1 MAQIKDVSDIKHIFV
16 INPAAGKGNE
26 GESLSEIIR
35 DACTVAGA
43 DYLIYNTTG
52 CGDATRYVQ
61 ESIEKK
67 PQGQTYRFYACGG
80 DGTLS
85 EVVSGA
91 INKNA
96 NINSTPLDGVEI
108 GCIPIGTGNDF
119 VRNFTSHEFFRDIT
133 KHLLADAEPIDCYSY
148 NSTGYGVNM
157 VNIGFDCDVAVKA
170 SQLKKRKFIP
180 KGLAY
185 IAGIVVL
192 LKQNRG
198 KLIHVINEDGSEL
211 TREFQ
216 LVSAANGGFCG
227 GGFYSAPKSSLSDG
241 LLDVSLI
248 DKVSRREFIS
258 LVGAYKSGKH
268 LETKLGK
275 KIVTYTK
282 AKAVSFE
289 FTEPTNV
296 CIDGEISLLKR
307 LDISILP
314 RAIAFAIP
322 VGCKL
327 KQPLK
332 LL

>member
-1 MAQIKDVSDIKHIFV
+1 MKHVFI
-16 INPAAGKGNE
+16 INPAAGKGKE
-26 GESLSEIIR
+26 GKPLSEMIR
-35 DACTVAGA
+35 DACTVSGA
-43 DYLIYNTTG
+43 QYQIYYTTAR
-52 CGDATRYVQ
+52 GDATRYVR
-61 ESIEKK
+61 ETVEKK
-67 PQGQTYRFYACGG
+67 PQGQIYRFYACGG

-85 EVVSGA
+85 EVISGA
-91 INKNA
+91 IDQ
-96 NINSTPLDGVEI
+96 SDSDSPVEDVEV

-119 VRNFTSHEFFRDIT
+119 VRNFTSPDFFCDIT
-133 KHLLADAEPIDCYSY
+133 KQLLADATPIDCYSY
-148 NSTGYGVNM
+148 NNTGYGVNM
-157 VNIGFDCDVAVKA
+157 VNIGFDCEVAAKA
-170 SQLKKRKFIP
+170 SELKKHKFIP

-185 IAGIVVL
+185 IAGIVTL
-192 LKQNRG
+192 LKENRG

-275 KIVTYTK
+275 KIVNYTK

-289 FTEPTNV
+289 FSEPTNV
-296 CIDGEISLLKR
+296 CIDGEISQMER

-314 RAIAFAIP
+314 RAVAFAIP

-327 KQPLK
+327 K
-332 LL
+332 

>member
-1 MAQIKDVSDIKHIFV
+1 MSNIKHIFV
-16 INPAAGKGNE
+16 LNPAAGKGSE
-26 GESLSEIIR
+26 GKPLSEIIR
-35 DACTVAGA
+35 DACTVAGV
-43 DYLIYNTTG
+43 DYSVYYTTARS
-52 CGDATRYVQ
+52 DATRYVR
-61 ESIEKK
+61 ETIAKK

-91 INKNA
+91 VNKNA
-96 NINSTPLDGVEI
+96 VTAQAPLEGVEV

-133 KHLLADAEPIDCYSY
+133 KQLLADAEPIDCYSY
-148 NSTGYGVNM
+148 NGTGYGVNM
-157 VNIGFDCDVAVKA
+157 VNIGFDCDVAFKA
-170 SQLKKRKFIP
+170 SELKKSKLIP

-198 KLIHVINEDGSEL
+198 KLVHVINEDGSEL

-248 DKVSRREFIS
+248 DKVTRREFIG

-275 KIVTYTK
+275 RIVNYTK

-289 FTEPTNV
+289 FSEPTNV
-296 CIDGEISLLKR
+296 CIDGEISPMER

-314 RAIAFAIP
+314 KAVAFAIP

-327 KQPLK
+327 K
-332 LL
+332 